1 MRHPPS
7 RPARNAALVRLAD
20 RIRGR
25 KEELAQQIVDR
36 FRAEIVDYRLADD
49 ALQED
54 FYALTLANV
63 EALVDELELG
73 GPTTDEQLELV
84 RLTAAQRAHEVS
96 LEAFLRA
103 WRLFGEA
110 AWSAVLAAVRA
121 GDSDEHMAA
130 LEAAALLLRHI
141 DDVTTA
147 GLQAYLDEVQSP
159 LSDLRLLR
167 RDLLESLVAGTGD
180 AEQVRRRVQSLHVRL
195 SEAYMVVVVRGTGA
209 RAPEIVGGPA
219 ATYASLRRIVE
230 GVREYLRSDVGSVL
244 VGVRDGEVVALYP
257 AAEAAAVDSVRAAC
271 VELAEALASD
281 GVTIGM
287 SGWHAGVA
295 AISIG
300 YEEAKAA
307 ERLAEGTGRSGGAL
321 AFDEVLIDHIVRSSP
336 VIEHA
341 LDETLRPL
349 VEYDRARNTD
359 LVGTLAAYVEAGFN
373 ITKSAAALHVHPNSV
388 VYRLRRI
395 KQLTGRDVHDPNEL
409 LVLILSIKRAAL
421 TGG

>member
-1 MRHPPS
+1 MGI
-7 RPARNAALVRLAD
+7 AD

-36 FRAEIVDYRLADD
+36 FRVEIVDYRLADD

-54 FYALTLANV
+54 VYTLTLANV
-63 EALVDELELG
+63 EALLDELETG
-73 GPTTDEQLELV
+73 GPTSDEQLERI

-103 WRLFGEA
+103 WRLFGET
-110 AWSAVLAAVRA
+110 AWSAVLTAVQA
-121 GDSDEHMAA
+121 GDTAEHMAA

-159 LSDLRLLR
+159 LSDLRLMR
-167 RDLLESLVAGTGD
+167 RDLLESLVSGTGD
-180 AEQVRRRVQSLHVRL
+180 PEQIRRRVQSLHVRL
-195 SEAYMVVVVRGTGA
+195 SDAYIVVVVRGTGTTA
-209 RAPEIVGGPA
+209 EPETIDPPA

-230 GVREYLRSDVGSVL
+230 GVREYLRPELGPVL

-257 AAEAAAVDSVRAAC
+257 VAEPAVADSVRAEC
-271 VELAEALASD
+271 VELATALAVD

-287 SGWHAGVA
+287 SGWHPGVA
-295 AISIG
+295 AIAIG
-300 YEEAKAA
+300 YEEARAA
-307 ERLAEGTGRSGGAL
+307 ERLAEGTGRSGRAL

-349 VEYDRARNTD
+349 VEYDRARHTD
-359 LVGTLAAYVEAGFN
+359 LVGTLEAYVEAGFN
-373 ITKSAAALHVHPNSV
+373 VTKSAAALHVHPNSV

-395 KQLTGRDVHDPNEL
+395 KQLTGHDVHNPNEL

-421 TGG
+421 TG

>member
-1 MRHPPS
+1 
-7 RPARNAALVRLAD
+7 VRLAD

-25 KEELAQQIVDR
+25 KEELARQIVDR

-54 FYALTLANV
+54 VYALTLANV
-63 EALVDELELG
+63 EALLDELESG
-73 GPTTDEQLELV
+73 GPTTDEQLELI

-103 WRLFGEA
+103 WRLFGET
-110 AWSAVLAAVRA
+110 AWSAVLTAVQA
-121 GDSDEHMAA
+121 GDTAEHMAA

-167 RDLLESLVAGTGD
+167 RDLLEALVSGTGD
-180 AEQVRRRVQSLHVRL
+180 AEQVRRRIQSLHVRL
-195 SEAYMVVVVRGTGA
+195 SDAYMVVIVRGTGE
-209 RAPEIVGGPA
+209 RAPEVVGGPA

-230 GVREYLRSDVGSVL
+230 GVREYLRSDAGPVL

-257 AAEAAAVDSVRAAC
+257 VAEAAEVDSVRAECAA
-271 VELAEALASD
+271 LAEALAED

-295 AISIG
+295 SIAIG
-300 YEEAKAA
+300 YEEARAA
-307 ERLAEGTGRSGGAL
+307 ERLAEGTGRTGRAL

-349 VEYDRARNTD
+349 VEYDGARHTD

-373 ITKSAAALHVHPNSV
+373 VTKSAAALHVHPNSV

-395 KQLTGRDVHDPNEL
+395 KQLTGHDVHDPNEL